1 MNASAFELHVSLPA
15 EARFAQTMRDL
26 AAHAARYAGCGDADA
41 DRYGAAVE
49 AIVTACADA
58 ATEGRA
64 MPVTIA
70 RRAAGPVEFLIVCE
84 ARVAAGEISDAHI
97 TIGWTHGSGG
107 HVCRV
112 ARMMPDASSV

>member
-15 EARFAQTMRDL
+15 EARFAHTMRDL
-26 AAHAARYAGCGDADA
+26 AAHAARYAGCADADA
-41 DRYGAAVE
+41 DRYGLAVE
-49 AIVTACADA
+49 AMVVACADA
-58 ATEGRA
+58 ATAGSA
-64 MPVTIA
+64 MPVTIV

-84 ARVAAGEISDAHI
+84 ERVIAGEISDAHI
-97 TIGWTHGSGG
+97 TIGWTRSANG